1 MSVVGPIA
9 AKKLQG
15 RECSEGPDRTH
26 ALQKTASSFDQVV
39 HAGEHQPFAE
49 RDVMESLR
57 NPKSADSSFWF
68 DAGVFDDWPPLLNLG
83 LLQSAQ
89 RFRRLLLAGENLLS
103 EFSKSR
109 TNWRLG

>member
-15 RECSEGPDRTH
+15 RECSEVPDRTH
-26 ALQKTASSFDQVV
+26 ALQKNSVVVRSSRPRRRAPAIRGTGF
-39 HAGEHQPFAE
+39 
-49 RDVMESLR
+49 MESLR
-57 NPKSADSSFWF
+57 NPEIGGGSSFWF

-89 RFRRLLLAGENLLS
+89 RFRRLLLA
-103 EFSKSR
+103 
-109 TNWRLG
+109 

>member
-1 MSVVGPIA
+1 MDAAVNHFEARHPYEYGSSVPTTS
-9 AKKLQG
+9 L
-15 RECSEGPDRTH
+15 
-26 ALQKTASSFDQVV
+26 ALANSITSSAQYS
-39 HAGEHQPFAE
+39 PFAE

-57 NPKSADSSFWF
+57 NPKSAGSSFWF